1 MASRMELKME
11 LEPKF
16 EKSGDGIEIVTLT
29 RAEFDWL
36 VEQAE
41 DAADLAAAYEGLKSL
56 NDDGAIPAEVA
67 RAVRHGTHPIAAARA
82 YRGMTQ
88 TDLAEAIGM
97 TQPAI
102 ARLEASAPGT
112 GRTDTINAITAAL
125 ALPRWLFEPRS
136 DDNPGEKPSGETD
149 GARADPVAG
158 KIWRAAS
165 GANAGRTSSI
175 VRESEAGKFVTEPL
189 GKTAGKRGKATKG
202 KRA

>member
-1 MASRMELKME
+1 ME

-16 EKSGDGIEIVTLT
+16 EKSGDGIETVTLT

-56 NDDGAIPAEVA
+56 QNDGAIPAEVA
-67 RAVRHGTHPIAAARA
+67 RAVRDGKHPITAARA
-82 YRGMTQ
+82 YRGITQ
-88 TDLAEAIGM
+88 TDLAAAIGM

-125 ALPRWLFEPRS
+125 ALPRWLFEPRRDES
-136 DDNPGEKPSGETD
+136 PEHRMRRGMDNAS
-149 GARADPVAG
+149 ADPVTG
-158 KIWRAAS
+158 RIFRAAP
-165 GANAGRTSSI
+165 GTNAGVSPSM
-175 VRESEAGKFVTEPL
+175 VRESEAGKFVTERR
-189 GKTAGKRGKATKG
+189 GKTAGKRDKATKG

>member
-1 MASRMELKME
+1 ME

-16 EKSGDGIEIVTLT
+16 EKSRDGIETVTLT

-56 NDDGAIPAEVA
+56 QDDGAIPAELA
-67 RAVRHGTHPIAAARA
+67 RAVRGGKHPIAAARA
-82 YRGMTQ
+82 YRKMTQ

-149 GARADPVAG
+149 NVSADSVTG
-158 KIWRAAS
+158 RIWRAAS
-165 GANAGRTSSI
+165 GTNAGMTSAM
-175 VRESEAGKFVTEPL
+175 VRESEAGKFVAERP
-189 GKTAGKRGKATKG
+189 GKAAGKRGKATKG

>member
-1 MASRMELKME
+1 ME

-16 EKSGDGIEIVTLT
+16 EKSRDGIETVTLT

-56 NDDGAIPAEVA
+56 QDDGAIPAELA
-67 RAVRHGTHPIAAARA
+67 RAVRGGKHPIAAARA
-82 YRGMTQ
+82 YRKMTQ

-125 ALPRWLFEPRS
+125 AFPRWLFEPRS

-149 GARADPVAG
+149 NVSADSVTG
-158 KIWRAAS
+158 RIWRAAS
-165 GANAGRTSSI
+165 GTNAGMTSAM
-175 VRESEAGKFVTEPL
+175 VRESEAGKFVAERP
-189 GKTAGKRGKATKG
+189 GKAAGKRGKATKG

>member
-1 MASRMELKME
+1 MELK
-11 LEPKF
+11 PQF
-16 EKSGDGIEIVTLT
+16 ENGGNGIETVTLT

-56 NDDGAIPAEVA
+56 KDDGAIPAEVA
-67 RAVRHGTHPIAAARA
+67 RAVRDGKHPIAAARA
-82 YRGMTQ
+82 YRKMTQ

-112 GRTDTINAITAAL
+112 GRTETINSVTEVL
-125 ALPRWLFEPRS
+125 ALPRWLFEPRIEENPKEKLS
-136 DDNPGEKPSGETD
+136 RKIFNDN
-149 GARADPVAG
+149 ANPVTG
-158 KIWRAAS
+158 RILRAAPDKNT
-165 GANAGRTSSI
+165 GVGSSM
-175 VRESEAGKFVTEPL
+175 VRESESGKFITERP
-189 GKTAGKRGKATKG
+189 GKTTRKRNEAKKS